1 MEINL
6 NLKNVKRISYEL
18 YDGSKIE
25 LDDGSFVKDD
35 SYNKKSVPKMTE
47 CEVSRNTLEAYENML
62 YDELTSRIKDK
73 FNEIMDKADK
83 CEINHDTLEAYEK
96 KLYDGLT
103 NRIKD
108 KFNEI
113 MEKADEWEIK
123 NHYARKNK
131 EMETKNYY
139 KTIK

>member
-1 MEINL
+1 
-6 NLKNVKRISYEL
+6 
-18 YDGSKIE
+18 
-25 LDDGSFVKDD
+25 
-35 SYNKKSVPKMTE
+35 MTE

>member
-35 SYNKKSVPKMTE
+35 SYNKKSVPKMTS

-62 YDELTSRIKDK
+62 YDGLTSRIKDK
-73 FNEIMDKADK
+73 FNEIMDKAD
-83 CEINHDTLEAYEK
+83 
-96 KLYDGLT
+96 
-103 NRIKD
+103 
-108 KFNEI
+108 
-113 MEKADEWEIK
+113 EWEIK
-123 NHYARKNK
+123 NHYTRKNK
-131 EMETKNYY
+131 EKETKNYY
-139 KTIK
+139 KTTK

>member
-47 CEVSRNTLEAYENML
+47 CEVSRNTLEAYE
-62 YDELTSRIKDK
+62 
-73 FNEIMDKADK
+73 
-83 CEINHDTLEAYEK
+83 K

>member
-25 LDDGSFVKDD
+25 LNDDSFVKDD
-35 SYNKKSVPKMTE
+35 SYNKKSMPKMTE
-47 CEVSRNTLEAYENML
+47 CEVSCNTLETYENMR

-73 FNEIMDKADK
+73 FNEIMDKAD
-83 CEINHDTLEAYEK
+83 
-96 KLYDGLT
+96 
-103 NRIKD
+103 
-108 KFNEI
+108 
-113 MEKADEWEIK
+113 EWEIN
-123 NHYARKNK
+123 NHYTRKNK
-131 EMETKNYY
+131 EKETKNYY

>member
-25 LDDGSFVKDD
+25 LNDDSFIKDD
-35 SYNKKSVPKMTE
+35 SYNKKSMPKMTE
-47 CEVSRNTLEAYENML
+47 CEVSRNTLETYENMR

-73 FNEIMDKADK
+73 FNEIMDKAD
-83 CEINHDTLEAYEK
+83 
-96 KLYDGLT
+96 
-103 NRIKD
+103 
-108 KFNEI
+108 
-113 MEKADEWEIK
+113 EWEIN
-123 NHYARKNK
+123 NHYTRKNK
-131 EMETKNYY
+131 EKETKNYY

>member
-35 SYNKKSVPKMTE
+35 SYNKKSVPKIKD
-47 CEVSRNTLEAYENML
+47 CEVSRNILEAYQNM
-62 YDELTSRIKDK
+62 R
-73 FNEIMDKADK
+73 
-83 CEINHDTLEAYEK
+83 
-96 KLYDGLT
+96 YDGLT

-113 MEKADEWEIK
+113 MDKADEWEIK

-131 EMETKNYY
+131 EKETKNYY
-139 KTIK
+139 KTFK